1 MDLKQLRA
9 LTTVAETGNV
19 TRAATLLN
27 IVQPAL
33 SRQLRLLEEDLGV
46 TLFERGRRGMELTPA
61 GRRMLDHARQILD
74 QVEKA
79 RAEVTPSAGS
89 VGGIVVLGLLAS
101 TATVLSGALVAA
113 VRERY
118 PGIRLRLLVGYDGQL
133 LEWLE
138 NGIVDATLLYEQTP
152 ASTTVRPLLE
162 AELWAVAPAAAGLT
176 RQPSLR
182 VETVAAHPFIF
193 PSAPHRVRTLTEQAA
208 ARRGLAFQVVAETN
222 SLDVQKGLVA
232 AGLGWTILPAVAV
245 SAEVERG
252 VLSAAPLSDRTF
264 RRRIVLANSG
274 NRQPTEALQCVI
286 EVLVECMRKAV
297 KERRWAGARWVQGKK
312 A

>member
-46 TLFERGRRGMELTPA
+46 TLFERGRRGMELTA
-61 GRRMLDHARQILD
+61 SGRQMLEHARRILD
-74 QVEKA
+74 QVAKA

-89 VGGIVVLGLLAS
+89 VSGIVSLGLLAS
-101 TATVLSGALVAA
+101 TAELLSSTLVAA
-113 VRERY
+113 VRKLH
-118 PGIRLRLLVGYDGQL
+118 PGIRLRLLAGYDGQL

-138 NGIVDATLLYEQTP
+138 NGTVDAALLYEQTP
-152 ASTTVRPLLE
+152 ASTTVRRLLE
-162 AELWAVAPAAAGLT
+162 AQLWAVAPASAGLAID
-176 RQPSLR
+176 RPLR
-182 VETVAAHPFIF
+182 VETVAAQPFIF

-222 SLDVQKGLVA
+222 SVDVQKQLVA

-245 SAEVERG
+245 STEVERG
-252 VLSAAPLSDRTF
+252 SLSAAPLADTTF
-264 RRRIVLANSG
+264 SRRVVLANSG
-274 NRQPTEALQCVI
+274 HQPPTEALQCVI
-286 EVLVECMRKAV
+286 GVLVDCMRSAV
-297 KERRWAGARWVQGKK
+297 QEGRWAGARWLQ
-312 A
+312 